1 VVGCSG
7 DTDDVVIE
15 VRSPVDGHI
24 VRKVPAMSRDEV
36 RALARAL
43 RDAQTEWEDR
53 GPAARAQVVL
63 AWCDWFL
70 DNERRLC
77 ELIQAESG
85 KAWADAALEV
95 TASVQIASYYAKQG
109 PGFLAVA
116 KVKPHAAVA
125 ALKDLELH
133 HRPYPLVGLI
143 TPWNAPIGTPML
155 DCAAAL
161 MAGAAVLS
169 KPSEVVPLS
178 WLDAVDGFR
187 EAGGPPV
194 LGCATGLGEVGA
206 AVVDEVDMV
215 MFTGSTR
222 TGRAIAVRCAERL
235 IPCSLELGGKDAMLV
250 FADAD
255 LERAVAAA
263 TWGGMLNAGQA
274 CVSVERVYVEEPV
287 YEEFVRRLTDA
298 VARLRVGTDPPGA
311 FATEV
316 GAMATQ
322 EQLDL
327 VQSHVDDARA
337 RGARITTGG
346 ATSGPG
352 LFFAPTVLADV
363 DHSMTCMQEE
373 TFGPTIPVM
382 RIRDEDEAVR
392 CANDSPYGLSA
403 SVWTS
408 DPERASRVASRLD
421 VGAVNINNVLV
432 NLFQFALPQAGWKNS
447 GIGARFGGA
456 AGVLKFCR
464 PQAVVR
470 DRVTMREPYWFPV
483 SKRRGEVIAR
493 GARFISGRDW
503 RRRLGIRAR

>member
-1 VVGCSG
+1 M
-7 DTDDVVIE
+7 IE
-15 VRSPVDGHI
+15 VRSPADGRL
-24 VRKVPAMSRDEV
+24 VGTVPEMSRAEV
-36 RALARAL
+36 QGLAHEL
-43 RDAQTEWEDR
+43 RSAQLEWEER
-53 GPAARAQVVL
+53 GPAARARVL
-63 AWCDWFL
+63 LDWCDWFL

-77 ELIQAESG
+77 VLVQAESG

-95 TASVQIASYYAKQG
+95 TAGVQIAGYYATNG
-109 PGFLAVA
+109 PDFLAPA
-116 KVKPHAAVA
+116 KVRPHAAIA
-125 ALKDLELH
+125 ALKRLELR

-161 MAGAAVLS
+161 MAGAAVLC

-178 WLDAVDGFR
+178 WLDAVNGFR

-194 LGCATGLGEVGA
+194 LGCAIGREEIGA

-215 MFTGSTR
+215 MFTGSTE

-235 IPCSLELGGKDAMLV
+235 VPCSLELGGKDAMIVL
-250 FADAD
+250 ADAD
-255 LERAVAAA
+255 LDRAVSAA

-287 YEEFVRRLTDA
+287 YDEFVRRLTDA
-298 VARLRVGTDPPGA
+298 VSRLRVGTDRPGA

-322 EQLDL
+322 AQLDL

-346 ATSGPG
+346 SATGPG

-363 DHSMTCMQEE
+363 DHSMTCMREE

-382 RIRDEDEAVR
+382 RVQDEDEAVR
-392 CANDSPYGLSA
+392 WANDSPYGLSA
-403 SVWTS
+403 SVWS
-408 DPERASRVASRLD
+408 NDPERAGRIAYRLE

-432 NLFQFALPQAGWKNS
+432 NLFQLALPQAGWKNS

-470 DRVTMREPYWFPV
+470 DRVAVREPYWFPV
-483 SKRRGEVIAR
+483 SRPRGEIVAR
-493 GARFISGRDW
+493 GARLITGRDW
-503 RRRLGIRAR
+503 RRRLGIGSRRRPR